1 MGAYNVKQIKFLN
14 QTQVKVYDKP
24 IEYGQKKKVRANE
37 RKKENKDRTQQ
48 AIDLS
53 IRQSMNRTKNSIW
66 QIALSNIWEYFVT
79 FTFNPKIVKSDDY
92 EECVFY
98 MSQWLKNAKYRCS
111 PDMKYL
117 IVPEYH
123 KDKRKFH
130 FHALMS
136 NIQGITLV
144 DSGYRT
150 NNKIIYNIANY
161 HLGYTTAI
169 PVDSDKDGQNKTCG
183 YMLKYITKDLV
194 NLSQGKKRYWYSVKN
209 CDKPVVDDYIVDSEH
224 LPDFIE
230 CLENDKN
237 YRKKIDMPFSDNEL
251 KIYNFET

>member
-66 QIALSNIWEYFVT
+66 QIALSNKWEYFVT

-92 EECVFY
+92 EECMFY

-237 YRKKIDMPFSDNEL
+237 YRKKIDMPFSYNEL

>member
-24 IEYGQKKKVRANE
+24 IEYGPKKKVRANE

-144 DSGYRT
+144 DSGYQT

-169 PVDSDKDGQNKTCG
+169 PVDNDKDGQNKTCG

>member
-14 QTQVKVYDKP
+14 QTQVKVYNKP
-24 IEYGQKKKVRANE
+24 IEFGQKKVRSNE
-37 RKKENKDRTQQ
+37 RKKENKERTQQ

-66 QIALSNIWEYFVT
+66 QIALSNKWEYFVT

-123 KDKRKFH
+123 KDKKKFH

-209 CDKPVVDDYIVDSEH
+209 CYKPVVDDYIVDSEH

>member
-66 QIALSNIWEYFVT
+66 QIALSNKWEYFVT

-123 KDKRKFH
+123 KDKKKFH

-169 PVDSDKDGQNKTCG
+169 LVDNDKDGQNKTCG

>member
-37 RKKENKDRTQQ
+37 HKKENKERTQQ

-66 QIALSNIWEYFVT
+66 QIALSNKWEYFVT

-123 KDKRKFH
+123 KDKKKFH

-169 PVDSDKDGQNKTCG
+169 PVDNDKDGQNKTCG

-224 LPDFIE
+224 LHDFIE

>member
-14 QTQVKVYDKP
+14 HTQVKVYDKP

-37 RKKENKDRTQQ
+37 RKKENKERTQQ

-66 QIALSNIWEYFVT
+66 QIALSNKWEYFVT

-98 MSQWLKNAKYRCS
+98 MSLWLKNAKYRCS

-123 KDKRKFH
+123 KDKKKFH
-130 FHALMS
+130 FHELMS

-169 PVDSDKDGQNKTCG
+169 PVDNDKDGQNKTCG

>member
-1 MGAYNVKQIKFLN
+1 MGVYNVKQIKFLN
-14 QTQVKVYDKP
+14 QTQVKVYNKP
-24 IEYGQKKKVRANE
+24 IEFGQKKVRANE

-66 QIALSNIWEYFVT
+66 QIALSNKWEYFVT

-209 CDKPVVDDYIVDSEH
+209 CEKPVIDDYIVDSEH

>member
-24 IEYGQKKKVRANE
+24 IEYGQKKKVRVNE
-37 RKKENKDRTQQ
+37 RKKENKERTQQ

-66 QIALSNIWEYFVT
+66 QIALSNKWEYFVT

-224 LPDFIE
+224 LSDFIE

>member
-1 MGAYNVKQIKFLN
+1 
-14 QTQVKVYDKP
+14 
-24 IEYGQKKKVRANE
+24 
-37 RKKENKDRTQQ
+37 
-48 AIDLS
+48 
-53 IRQSMNRTKNSIW
+53 MNRTKNSIW
-66 QIALSNIWEYFVT
+66 QIALSNKWEYFVT

-123 KDKRKFH
+123 KDKKKFH

-169 PVDSDKDGQNKTCG
+169 PVDNDKDGQNKTCG

-224 LPDFIE
+224 LHDFIE

>member
-144 DSGYRT
+144 DSGYQT

-169 PVDSDKDGQNKTCG
+169 PVDNDKDGQNKTCG